1 MQTESSANPSP
12 IVMLKYQSTAQQR
25 TQARMRGTTA
35 SRDKLLRAR
44 NRKTIGLVSLSFTMA
59 WPWQIQRN
67 LHGCSVVSRG
77 VRFWPIGLAQVS
89 WTPWRGVNEIGR
101 SETFV
106 ANKSDGVY
114 PVRCRLSQIVTQQS
128 AFRCNMRASARSKRS
143 AQAPLCGSH
152 KKMVAR
158 RGPRLPAALRFRLV
172 HATRRP
178 EETRPFPE

>member
-1 MQTESSANPSP
+1 MQAESPANPSP
-12 IVMLKYQSTAQQR
+12 VVMLMYQSTAQQR

-59 WPWQIQRN
+59 WPWQIPRS

-77 VRFWPIGLAQVS
+77 VRFWPIGLAQIS

-114 PVRCRLSQIVTQQS
+114 PVRYRLSQIVTQQS
-128 AFRCNMRASARSKRS
+128 AFRCNMRAGISACDRSGVHDPTNELCRERAGSCHS
-143 AQAPLCGSH
+143 APPGRG
-152 KKMVAR
+152 AR
-158 RGPRLPAALRFRLV
+158 CCACDLR
-172 HATRRP
+172 
-178 EETRPFPE
+178 